1 MSWFTK
7 YLQSSIG
14 QKILM
19 AATGLFLM
27 LFLVV
32 HLLGNFQLLKND
44 GGEAFNAYTYFMTH
58 NPLIK
63 TVSYLLYLTIVLH
76 AWKGI
81 ALWLQNRAARGAGRY
96 AVAYVRG
103 DERISRNMA
112 WLGIVILLFI
122 LVHMYQFWL
131 QMKLGDLPEVQVAAY
146 DFPVKNLFVIVEEAF
161 ANLGYVVFY
170 VLCMVAIAF
179 HLWHGFWSSLQTL
192 GISHRKYNHLINIIG
207 IVYAIAIPAGFA
219 LIPLWMYFID

>member
-1 MSWFTK
+1 MSWFTR

-14 QKILM
+14 QKVLM

-27 LFLVV
+27 LFLVI
-32 HLLGNFQLLKND
+32 HLLGNLQLLKHD

-63 TVSYLLYLTIVLH
+63 IVSYVLYLTIVLH
-76 AWKGI
+76 AWKGL
-81 ALWLQNRAARGAGRY
+81 ALWLQNRSARGAARY
-96 AVAYVRG
+96 AVTHVRG
-103 DERISRNMA
+103 EERLSRNMA

-131 QMKLGDLPEVQVAAY
+131 QMKIGALPEVPVAAY
-146 DFPVKNLFVIVEEAF
+146 DFPVKNLYVIVQEAF
-161 ANLGYVVFY
+161 ANLGYVTFY
-170 VLCMVAIAF
+170 VACMIAIAF

-192 GISHRKYNHLINIIG
+192 GLNHRKYNVLIHTVGVI
-207 IVYAIAIPAGFA
+207 YAIVIPAGFA
-219 LIPLWMYFID
+219 LIPLWMYFMA